1 MRLLKPIYLALVMS
15 CRNEKVART
24 LVAIDHVLLDYYRTR
39 IDGCEGLCLPS
50 RIPYII
56 GVFAPLGR
64 VVGNSQDMAG
74 KEVFV
79 PDEVGILG
87 AGFSILGIEKD
98 IGGGYKYNLSMR
110 LAFAAPNT
118 RLA

>member
-1 MRLLKPIYLALVMS
+1 
-15 CRNEKVART
+15 
-24 LVAIDHVLLDYYRTR
+24 
-39 IDGCEGLCLPS
+39 
-50 RIPYII
+50 
-56 GVFAPLGR
+56 
-64 VVGNSQDMAG
+64 MAG
-74 KEVFV
+74 QEVFV

-110 LAFAAPNT
+110 LASAAPNT